1 MTEKVAEKAF
11 DFFFKNKTFLEIV
24 VHLAAVLNCRKKRGG
39 KKFKQRNLRRFKT
52 KI

>member
-24 VHLAAVLNCRKKRGG
+24 VHLAAVLNCRKKKRWE
-39 KKFKQRNLRRFKT
+39 KIQTEKFAAV
-52 KI
+52 